1 MKLRKLAAGSL
12 VFCMVAGA
20 MVSSAYADEIVIN
33 YPTFQVGA
41 NASAPAIAEL
51 VNRFNEE
58 YAGQYRIEVEEVPGD
73 ENYADKITVQI
84 ASSETLPPVVYGAG
98 QKLLDLALQADA
110 VRDITEDVD
119 ADPDWAAMYTESW
132 EDINCRDGKKYASS
146 MESEM
151 IGYFYNKELFEQA
164 GIDGPAAT
172 WDEFFEDLDKLKE
185 AGITPLAMDTADG
198 AWCTQLLIGAYLAST
213 EEGMEFLKTKYP
225 TDYNNEAMINA
236 MAKAQE
242 LYQNDTTLDAVGGA
256 YENAANNFFSG
267 NVAIICNGP
276 WMISDFS
283 DESKTEAGFA
293 DKVGAAAYPDSFVYD
308 APIEGMFVTK
318 QDDPALEEAAVAMVK
333 FFTSNEAQAVALD
346 LSGMVPASSAVE
358 ITDEVLEKYPLLGEF
373 LSQASACENR
383 ASTLTGN
390 MVPGLEDVWDNELPN
405 LASGAST
412 PEEFCQVLTDFAS
425 ANPAQ

>member
-1 MKLRKLAAGSL
+1 MNAKKLAAGSL
-12 VFCMVAGA
+12 TLCMTIVAATG
-20 MVSSAYADEIVIN
+20 MSFADEIVIN

-41 NASAPAIAEL
+41 NSSAPAIAEL
-51 VNRFNEE
+51 VNQFNEK
-58 YAGQYRIEVEEVPGD
+58 YAGQYRIQVEEVPGD

-84 ASSETLPPVVYGAG
+84 ASSEALPPVIYGAG
-98 QKLLDLALQADA
+98 QKLLDLALQAD
-110 VRDITEDVD
+110 VVKDISENVE
-119 ADPDWAAMYTESW
+119 ADPEWAAMYTDSW
-132 EDINCRDGKKYASS
+132 EEINCRDGKIYASS

-151 IGYFYNKELFEQA
+151 IGYFYNKELFAQA
-164 GIDGPAAT
+164 GIEGPADT
-172 WDEFFEDLDKLKE
+172 WDEFFEDLEKLKE
-185 AGITPLAMDTADG
+185 AGITPLSMDTADG

-213 EEGMEFLKTKYP
+213 DEGMDFLKTKYP

-242 LYQNDTTLDAVGGA
+242 LYQNYTTLDAVGGA

-293 DKVGAAAYPDSFVYD
+293 DKVGAAAYPGSFVYD

-318 QDDPALEEAAVAMVK
+318 QSDPALEEAAVAMVQ

-346 LSGMVPASSAVE
+346 LSGMVPASAAVE
-358 ITDEVLEKYPLLGEF
+358 ISDEVLAKYPLLGEF
-373 LSQASACENR
+373 LSQAASCVNR

-405 LASGAST
+405 LASGADT
-412 PEEFCQVLTDFAS
+412 PEDFCQVLTDFAA

>member
-1 MKLRKLAAGSL
+1 MNLKKLAAGSL
-12 VFCMVAGA
+12 AFLMTAG
-20 MVSSAYADEIVIN
+20 MMLGSVSADEIVIN
-33 YPTFQVGA
+33 YPTFQVGT
-41 NASAPAIAEL
+41 NSSAPAIAEL
-51 VNRFNEE
+51 VNQFNEK
-58 YAGQYRIEVEEVPGD
+58 YAGQYRIQVEEVPGD
-73 ENYADKITVQI
+73 ENYSDKITVQI
-84 ASSETLPPVVYGAG
+84 ASSDALPPVIYGAG

-110 VRDITEDVD
+110 VKDITEDVQ
-119 ADPDWAAMYTESW
+119 ADPEWAAMYTDSW
-132 EDINCRDGKKYASS
+132 ADVNCRDGKIYASS

-185 AGITPLAMDTADG
+185 AGITPLAMDTAGG

-242 LYQNDTTLDAVGGA
+242 LYQNYTTLDALGGA

-283 DESKTEAGFA
+283 DESKAEAGFA
-293 DKVGAAAYPDSFVYD
+293 DKVGAAAYPNGFVYD

-318 QDDPALEEAAVAMVK
+318 QSDPALEEAAVAMVQ
-333 FFTSNEAQAVALD
+333 FFTSNESQALALD
-346 LSGMVPASSAVE
+346 LAGMVPASTAVE
-358 ITDEVLEKYPLLGEF
+358 ISDDILAKYPLLGEF
-373 LSQASACENR
+373 LSQAGECENR

-405 LASGAST
+405 LASGADT
-412 PEEFCQVLTDFAS
+412 PEDFCQVLTDFAS